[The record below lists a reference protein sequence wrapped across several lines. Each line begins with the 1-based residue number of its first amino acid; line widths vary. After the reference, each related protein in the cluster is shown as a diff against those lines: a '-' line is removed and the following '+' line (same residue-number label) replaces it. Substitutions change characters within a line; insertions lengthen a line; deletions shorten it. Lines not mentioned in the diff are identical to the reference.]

1 MPLAAPVTTAVRPA
15 RFSYAMG
22 DLLGG
27 GRGVSPA
34 SDTTLGGIGRRMQ
47 GDGFPGSG
55 STRFAGPGPP
65 TLKGMDGEL
74 GDFLRSR
81 RARIRPEDVGL
92 PSHGRR
98 RVPGLR
104 REEVAQLAGVSVD
117 YYIRLEQGR
126 GPGGPSR
133 TRSGGVS
140 DAVLDA
146 VARVLRLDEAERQY
160 LRAVAR
166 PHRRGDGGPVAS
178 GVRPGVQLIL
188 DGMDRNPA
196 YVLDRRMNVLAW
208 NALADAVLGF
218 GGTGPE
224 DRSLPRR
231 LFLDPAAHD
240 LYQDWAAVAEQ
251 TVAHLRLNAGHH
263 PHDTAMGK
271 LVAELARASGD
282 FRRLWADH
290 LVRPCDH
297 GVKRL
302 RHPVAGL
309 LVLPYETLTVPAA
322 PDQTIVVYAPEPDS
336 ETAERL
342 ALLGSW
348 ATTSRTH

>member
-1 MPLAAPVTTAVRPA
+1 
-15 RFSYAMG
+15 
-22 DLLGG
+22 
-27 GRGVSPA
+27 
-34 SDTTLGGIGRRMQ
+34 
-47 GDGFPGSG
+47 
-55 STRFAGPGPP
+55 
-65 TLKGMDGEL
+65 MDGEL

-81 RARIRPEDVGL
+81 RARIRPEEVGL
-92 PSHGRR
+92 PCYGRR

-117 YYIRLEQGR
+117 YYVRLEQGR

-133 TRSGGVS
+133 TKAGGVS

-146 VARVLRLDEAERQY
+146 IARVLRLDAAEREY

-166 PHRRGDGGPVAS
+166 PHRRGAGGPAVP
-178 GVRPGVQLIL
+178 GVRPGVRLIL

-196 YVLDRRMNVLAW
+196 YVLDHRMNVLAW

-218 GGTGPE
+218 DGTGVE
-224 DRSLPRR
+224 DRNLPRR
-231 LFLDPAAHD
+231 TFLDPAARD
-240 LYQDWAAVAEQ
+240 LYPDWAAIAEQ
-251 TVAHLRLNAGHH
+251 TVAHLRLKAGHH
-263 PHDTAMGK
+263 PGDAALGQ
-271 LVAELARASGD
+271 LVGELTRASAD

-290 LVRPCDH
+290 LVKPCDH

-309 LVLPYETLTVPAA
+309 LTLPYETLTVPSA
-322 PDQTIVVYAPEPDS
+322 PDQTIVAYAPEPGS

-342 ALLGSW
+342 ALLASW
-348 ATTSRTH
+348 ATSRTG